1 LIVDDVD
8 EKKAGDALASLQQPI
23 LHAVGTGGPQVPAF
37 QSKEIDGV
45 AVHSVQISP
54 TVDLSYAI
62 FDGKLVISTQPEGI
76 AQVRSGGDNLADSG
90 AYEAA
95 TDRLPDRVSALVFL
109 NLDEV
114 LGLAQQAGLAEDP
127 LYASL
132 SEDISHV
139 QSLGLAV
146 RGSDEQLR
154 SDLFLAL
161 QH

>member
-1 LIVDDVD
+1 V
-8 EKKAGDALASLQQPI
+8 ATRGQ
-23 LHAVGTGGPQVPAF
+23 QVPDF
-37 QSKEIDGV
+37 QSREIDGV

-62 FDGKLVISTQPEGI
+62 FDGKLVISTQPQGI
-76 AQVRSGGDNLADSG
+76 SQVRSSGDELAGTG
-90 AYEAA
+90 AYQSA
-95 TDRLPDRVSALVFL
+95 TDQLPDRVSALVFL

-127 LYASL
+127 LFASL

-146 RGSDEQLR
+146 RGSDEELR
-154 SDLFLAL
+154 SELFLAI
-161 QH
+161 HH